1 MKIFFLLWNTFAWG
15 PLKGKKKETQKEEN
29 NYLGEKN
36 ALIIQ
41 ARIIRIT
48 SNVNIFGIL
57 EYLKCFSQ
65 HVLYFGKNTG
75 LKLSIHGK
83 FPNKEIQQILMQ
95 LLVLWKPL
103 IWWYMKMS
111 AQ

>member
-1 MKIFFLLWNTFAWG
+1 MKNFFLLWNTFAWG
-15 PLKGKKKETQKEEN
+15 PLKEKKKKPKKKKTII
-29 NYLGEKN
+29 LGEKN

-83 FPNKEIQQILMQ
+83 FPNKEI
-95 LLVLWKPL
+95 
-103 IWWYMKMS
+103 
-111 AQ
+111 

>member
-1 MKIFFLLWNTFAWG
+1 MKNFFLLWNTFAWG
-15 PLKGKKKETQKEEN
+15 PLKGKKKKPQKKKTII
-29 NYLGEKN
+29 LGEKN

-57 EYLKCFSQ
+57 EYLKFFSQ

-83 FPNKEIQQILMQ
+83 FPNKEI
-95 LLVLWKPL
+95 
-103 IWWYMKMS
+103 
-111 AQ
+111 

>member
-1 MKIFFLLWNTFAWG
+1 MKKIFLLWNEHIRLRPSEG
-15 PLKGKKKETQKEEN
+15 EKKKKPKKKKTII
-29 NYLGEKN
+29 LGEKN

-48 SNVNIFGIL
+48 SNVNIFRIL
-57 EYLKCFSQ
+57 EYLKRFSQ

-83 FPNKEIQQILMQ
+83 FPNKEI
-95 LLVLWKPL
+95 
-103 IWWYMKMS
+103 
-111 AQ
+111 